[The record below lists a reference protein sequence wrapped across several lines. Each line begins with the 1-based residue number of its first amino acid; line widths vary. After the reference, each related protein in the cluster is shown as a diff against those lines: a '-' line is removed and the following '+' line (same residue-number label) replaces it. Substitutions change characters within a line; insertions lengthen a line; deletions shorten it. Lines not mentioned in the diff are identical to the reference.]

1 MNTRDPQLEQIL
13 AHALPSA
20 RLGGVASLGQRT
32 LLLALD
38 GRRRV
43 VLRLGAD
50 ADAWAG
56 DPLAAEAAALTA
68 LRAEIDLPLPELLA
82 YDDGAGVGTPYLLCS
97 HLEGVPL
104 PDALAEIDEDGRYG
118 LGRELGAILAR
129 VHSYLAAS
137 YGPLNPEAPPNSRR
151 APAQPGAQPESR
163 TDDREYLTTRVE
175 RGIAAALAA
184 GNLDGT
190 AADGLRGWLAA
201 NQAGSGQSAS
211 LVHGDLRPERV
222 LLRRREGGWRVAGLV
237 GWGYAHGWRP
247 AWDHAALMSHFVGPD
262 YFGLRVGY
270 GNAYDETTER
280 RYDQLR
286 EFALLPFRLALF
298 LETGRADLAV
308 GLIGQGESL

>member
-1 MNTRDPQLEQIL
+1 MIADTAKDIL
-13 AHALPSA
+13 AHALPGTH
-20 RLGGVASLGQRT
+20 LGGAASLGQRT

-56 DPLAAEAAALTA
+56 DPLAAEAVALTA
-68 LRAEIDLPLPELLA
+68 LHAEIDQPLPELLA

-118 LGRELGAILAR
+118 LGRELGALIAR
-129 VHSYLAAS
+129 VHSYLATS
-137 YGPLNPEAPPNSRR
+137 YGPLNPAMPPNSRR
-151 APAQPGAQPESR
+151 IPAPPESR
-163 TDDREYLTTRVE
+163 SDDLEYLTARVE
-175 RGIAAALAA
+175 RGIAVALAA
-184 GNLDGT
+184 GDLDGA

-201 NQAGSGQSAS
+201 NLAGSGQSAS

-222 LLRRREGGWRVAGLV
+222 LLRRRERGWRIAGLV
-237 GWGYAHGWRP
+237 GWGYAQGWRP
-247 AWDHAALMSHFVGPD
+247 AWDHATLMEHFAGPD

-270 GNAYDETTER
+270 GNAYDGTTER

-308 GLIGQGESL
+308 GLIGQGEAL

>member
-1 MNTRDPQLEQIL
+1 MSTRDPQLEQIL
-13 AHALPSA
+13 AHALPGA

-151 APAQPGAQPESR
+151 APAHPGAQPESR
-163 TDDREYLTTRVE
+163 SDDREYLTTRVE

-237 GWGYAHGWRP
+237 GWGYAQGWRP